1 MTSIPQH
8 LTSFIHELLQSYGVN
23 NSQTM
28 SEILSMAVLIILW
41 LFFGWIIYTIVERYL
56 TRWSKRTKTKLDDE
70 ILKNVKLPLYLII
83 IIIGSY
89 YALTTLSVLQ
99 PFANEIAAAFVVL
112 EILLITFVIT
122 RIINVLFAWYS
133 EKQRE
138 RKKDVSDHLLFIL
151 KKMIHAIVFIFAFFI
166 ILYTFNINLS
176 GVVVGLGVGGI
187 AIAFALQ
194 SILGDIFS
202 AFTIYFDKPFEIGDF
217 ITIGSDSGTVKKI
230 GIKSTRI
237 QSLQG
242 EELIVSNHE
251 LVNTRIRNFKQMRK
265 RRINFSFGVIYDTP
279 QVKLKKILEI
289 VKSIIDGIDLAD
301 FERVHFKEFGSSSLT
316 FDVVYYIKS
325 KDYGKYMDTQQE
337 INLEIKKAFEK
348 EGIEMAFPTQT
359 IYLKEEK

>member
-1 MTSIPQH
+1 
-8 LTSFIHELLQSYGVN
+8 
-23 NSQTM
+23 
-28 SEILSMAVLIILW
+28 
-41 LFFGWIIYTIVERYL
+41 
-56 TRWSKRTKTKLDDE
+56 
-70 ILKNVKLPLYLII
+70 
-83 IIIGSY
+83 
-89 YALTTLSVLQ
+89 VLQ
-99 PFANEIAAAFVVL
+99 PFASEIAAAFVVL

-151 KKMIHAIVFIFAFFI
+151 KKIIHAIVFIFAFFI

-325 KDYGKYMDTQQE
+325 KDYEKYMDTQQD

-348 EGIEMAFPTQT
+348 EDIEMAFPTQT